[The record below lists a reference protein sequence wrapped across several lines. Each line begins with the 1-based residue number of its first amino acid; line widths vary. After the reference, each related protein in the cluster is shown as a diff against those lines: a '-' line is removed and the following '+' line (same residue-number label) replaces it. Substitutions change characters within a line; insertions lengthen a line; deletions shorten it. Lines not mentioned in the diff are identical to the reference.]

1 MQLQFLSPVEFFLAV
16 ERLQFLTRAELLFFD
31 IQFCRCAVSHVYTF
45 IKTDKFNHFGRS
57 DAWNSTHHGRY
68 VFPSVRSA
76 ASLSISSL
84 SLCLSPCV
92 VCVGVRGLRRVFV
105 SRCVWSKRN
114 EK

>member
-1 MQLQFLSPVEFFLAV
+1 MIYSFAAV
-16 ERLQFLTRAELLFFD
+16 RLVMSTL
-31 IQFCRCAVSHVYTF
+31 V
-45 IKTDKFNHFGRS
+45 KTDKFNHFGRS

-68 VFPSVRSA
+68 GYVFPRLRSA
-76 ASLSISSL
+76 ASLSISSV

-114 EK
+114 ESECLDMCTCNR